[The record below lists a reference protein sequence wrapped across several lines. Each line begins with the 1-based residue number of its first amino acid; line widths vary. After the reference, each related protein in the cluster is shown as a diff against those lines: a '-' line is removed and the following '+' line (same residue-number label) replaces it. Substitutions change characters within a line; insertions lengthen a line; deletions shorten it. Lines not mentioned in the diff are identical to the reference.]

1 VNDIYYPNDDELGM
15 IGACL
20 TGNIDTCSDA
30 LAEIRSEWINQDN
43 IRQTFDVIRTM
54 VQANQQPSLSELGKE
69 WKKAYGQLPLPYDAW
84 NQAMEA
90 CPSPANLPYYT
101 KGIIEAAHRRQLR
114 STGDRLIRE
123 SAVTTLQPDQ
133 IVANAEAGLTIEV
146 SQEMLATSKKVAG
159 NFIDQ
164 MQDRFNRKGSLS
176 GIATGFHWLDNKTDG
191 LQLREMAIIAARPSI
206 GKTAIAIAIAY
217 QAAIQDKVPTL
228 FVSLEMSQE
237 AIFRRMVSTIGS
249 IPMQNLKSGDLTDGD
264 MKSMMAA
271 SAKISSSPLWFL
283 DGPSSHSI
291 ASITAHVRRAV
302 RKHNVR
308 LVIVDY
314 IQKVKAADRS
324 EKRTYEVAEVSG
336 KLKAIAVQTGVA
348 MLALAQLNRESEKE
362 KGRQPKLSDLADSGS
377 LERDADVVMLLN
389 RDRTE
394 PSGEAAIIIAKQRDG
409 ECGQVKLHY
418 EGQFCRFTDPSP
430 SLNQ

>member
-1 VNDIYYPNDDELGM
+1 MSNDVYYPNDDELGM

-30 LAEIRSEWINQDN
+30 LAEIRSEWISQDN
-43 IRQTFDVIRTM
+43 LRLTFDVIRTM
-54 VQANQQPSLSELGKE
+54 VQANRQPSLSELGKE
-69 WKKAYGQLPLPYDAW
+69 WKKAYGQLPMPFDAW

-90 CPSPANLPYYT
+90 CPSPANLPYYI
-101 KGIIEAAHRRQLR
+101 KGVTDSAHRRQLR
-114 STGDRLIRE
+114 DTGDRLIRE

-133 IVANAEAGLTIEV
+133 IVANAEAGLSIEA
-146 SQEMLATSKKVAG
+146 SKEMLSTSKQVAG

-164 MQDRFNRKGSLS
+164 MQDRFNRQGTLS
-176 GIATGFHWLDNKTDG
+176 GIATGFHWLDHKTDG

-217 QAAIQDKVPTL
+217 KAAIQDKVPTL

-249 IPMQNLKSGDLTDGD
+249 IPMQSLKSGDLTDGD

-302 RKHNVR
+302 RKHKVR

-336 KLKAIAVQTGVA
+336 KLKAIAEQTGVA

-362 KGRQPKLSDLADSGS
+362 KGRQPKLSDLADSGQ
-377 LERDADVVMLLN
+377 LERDADAVMLLN

-394 PSGEAAIIIAKQRDG
+394 PSGDASIIIAKQRDG

-418 EGQFCRFTDPSP
+418 EGKYCRFTDPSP
-430 SLNQ
+430 TFQ

>member
-1 VNDIYYPNDDELGM
+1 MSNDVYYPNDDELGM

-20 TGNIDTCSDA
+20 TGTIDTCSDA
-30 LAEIRSEWINQDN
+30 LAEIRSEWISQDN
-43 IRQTFDVIRTM
+43 LRMTFDVIRTM
-54 VQANQQPSLSELGKE
+54 VQANQQPSLSEIGKE
-69 WKKAYGQLPLPYDAW
+69 WKKAYGQLPMPYGAW
-84 NQAMEA
+84 NQAMEI
-90 CPSPANLPYYT
+90 CPSPANLPYYL
-101 KGIIEAAHRRQLR
+101 KGITDSAHRRQLR
-114 STGDRLIRE
+114 DTGDRLIRE

-133 IVANAEAGLTIEV
+133 IVANAEAGLSIEA
-146 SQEMLATSKKVAG
+146 SKEMLSTSKQVAG

-164 MQDRFNRKGSLS
+164 MQDRFNRKGTLS
-176 GIATGFHWLDNKTDG
+176 GIATGFHWLDDKTDG

-217 QAAIQDKVPTL
+217 KAAIQDKVPTL

-249 IPMQNLKSGDLTDGD
+249 IPMQSLKSGDLTDGD

-302 RKHNVR
+302 RKHKVR

-362 KGRQPKLSDLADSGS
+362 KGRPPKLSDLADSGQ
-377 LERDADVVMLLN
+377 LERDADAVMLLN

-394 PSGEAAIIIAKQRDG
+394 PSGDASIIIAKQRDG

-418 EGQFCRFTDPSP
+418 EGKYCRFTDPSP
-430 SLNQ
+430 SF

>member
-1 VNDIYYPNDDELGM
+1 MNDVYYPNDDELGM
-15 IGACL
+15 IGDCL
-20 TGNIDTCSDA
+20 TGTIDTCSDA
-30 LAEIRSEWINQDN
+30 LAEIRSEWISQDN
-43 IRQTFDVIRTM
+43 LRMTFDVIRTM
-54 VQANQQPSLSELGKE
+54 VQANQQPSLSEIGKE
-69 WKKAYGQLPLPYDAW
+69 WKKAYGQLPMPYGAW
-84 NQAMEA
+84 NQAMEI
-90 CPSPANLPYYT
+90 CPSPANLPYYL
-101 KGIIEAAHRRQLR
+101 KGITDSAHRRQLR
-114 STGDRLIRE
+114 DTGDRLIRE

-133 IVANAEAGLTIEV
+133 IVANAEAGLSIEA
-146 SQEMLATSKKVAG
+146 SKEMLSTSKQVAG

-164 MQDRFNRKGSLS
+164 MQDRFNRKGTLS
-176 GIATGFHWLDNKTDG
+176 GIATGFHWLDDKTDG

-217 QAAIQDKVPTL
+217 KAAIQDKVPTL

-249 IPMQNLKSGDLTDGD
+249 IPMQSLKSGDLTDGD

-302 RKHNVR
+302 RKHKVR

-362 KGRQPKLSDLADSGS
+362 KGRPPKLSDLADSGQ
-377 LERDADVVMLLN
+377 LERDADAVMLLN
-389 RDRTE
+389 RDRTQ
-394 PSGEAAIIIAKQRDG
+394 PSGDASIIIAKQRDG

-418 EGQFCRFTDPSP
+418 EGKYCRFTDPSP
-430 SLNQ
+430 SF